1 MVQQRTTYGII
12 GYPVKHSLSPAMHN
26 AAFAELGVDAEYKLF
41 EVKEDELGDF
51 FTKLREKNSPI
62 FGLNVTIPYKQT
74 VLKYLDIISPFAKK
88 LQSVNTI
95 VISDDRKLTG
105 YNTDGPGFLAHLAEL
120 QFDTRGKRVTI
131 LGAGGTTRAIVA
143 VLCLVPERPESIR
156 IYNRTPEKAK
166 ALIEDLSSRLDLSI
180 VDSVN
185 SIDDLNIELA
195 DLLIN
200 TTSLGMNPED
210 TCLVDESL
218 LHSNLL
224 VYDVVYTPSE
234 TPLLKMAKNKGALIA
249 NGLGM
254 LYYQGVLAFQHWAET
269 QLDDNVKNKMRESLI
284 QAARQ
289 K

>member
-1 MVQQRTTYGII
+1 MAQQRTTYGII

-41 EVKEDELGDF
+41 EVKEDDLGDF

-62 FGLNVTIPYKQT
+62 FGLNVTIPYKQA

-120 QFDTRGKRVTI
+120 QFDTRGKRITV

-156 IYNRTPEKAK
+156 IYNRTPEKTK

-185 SIDDLNIELA
+185 SVDDLNIELA

>member
-1 MVQQRTTYGII
+1 
-12 GYPVKHSLSPAMHN
+12 
-26 AAFAELGVDAEYKLF
+26 
-41 EVKEDELGDF
+41 
-51 FTKLREKNSPI
+51 
-62 FGLNVTIPYKQT
+62 
-74 VLKYLDIISPFAKK
+74 
-88 LQSVNTI
+88 
-95 VISDDRKLTG
+95 
-105 YNTDGPGFLAHLAEL
+105 
-120 QFDTRGKRVTI
+120 
-131 LGAGGTTRAIVA
+131 
-143 VLCLVPERPESIR
+143 
-156 IYNRTPEKAK
+156 
-166 ALIEDLSSRLDLSI
+166 

-185 SIDDLNIELA
+185 SVDDLNIELA